1 MEDSSKIRPYISHLN
16 AQLAKLGP
24 EITKFTEKSLEEQL
38 LLLKDERS
46 KLDLSNRYA
55 YVLSSLLFAYMK
67 LHNVKDLGPVK
78 QELARVKRYMD
89 LARQLDDKEEKQ
101 AKNEQESKERAK
113 QVIHSALDGRTA
125 SPAISKV
132 NFQGKHTKFT
142 EDATTGSKDEAE
154 TETENGIKTKTAK
167 STIPSKSRSAGKVS
181 KKSKR

>member
-1 MEDSSKIRPYISHLN
+1 MEDISKVKPYISHLN

-24 EITKFTEKSLEEQL
+24 KITKFTEKSLEEQL

-67 LHNVKDLGPVK
+67 LHNVKDLAPVK

-89 LARQLDDKEEKQ
+89 LARQLDEKEEKQ
-101 AKNEQESKERAK
+101 TRKEQEHQERAK
-113 QVIHSALDGRTA
+113 KLIHSALDGR
-125 SPAISKV
+125 SVGPAISKV

-142 EDATTGSKDEAE
+142 QNGTEDVEKTDLKEPSE
-154 TETENGIKTKTAK
+154 TPKH
-167 STIPSKSRSAGKVS
+167 STIPSKSRSVGKVT